1 MGGDLARVS
10 AQVGE
15 SEDVVKRLGLI
26 VNPVAGLGG
35 RVGLKGSDGAEI
47 QSRALALGAVPLADA
62 RATEALRALVGV
74 GSIELLTGPG
84 ALGAEVAVACGLVP
98 RVVDPNLGPDRSTRD
113 SRETKPF
120 LKSGVSDLG
129 AISNLGATTA
139 ADTRRIAREM
149 LTRGVDLILF
159 AGGDGTAR
167 DLVAAVGT
175 EAPVLGV
182 PAGVK
187 MHSAVFAL
195 HPRDA
200 GAVAVRFLSVAT
212 PATIEAEVL
221 DLDEEGYRVGQVAP
235 TLYGYLQVPVAPRHL
250 QNRKAPSPV
259 AQAAQAQS
267 IAAAVVDCLQPGHA
281 YALGPGTTTRA
292 IAERLG
298 LAKTLVGVDVVGDGA
313 LLIADANEAQLLE
326 LAQARPLTI
335 VVAPTGG
342 QGFLFGRGNQ
352 PFSPRVLATVGVD
365 HILVV
370 ATAEKLAALGGRPLQ
385 VDTGDTATDERLAG
399 PVRVIT
405 GYQDRAIYPVAG
417 SGETNDE

>member
-1 MGGDLARVS
+1 M
-10 AQVGE
+10 
-15 SEDVVKRLGLI
+15 KRLGLI

-35 RVGLKGSDGAEI
+35 RVGLKGSDGVEI
-47 QSRALALGAVPLADA
+47 QTRALALGAVPLAGV
-62 RATEALRALVGV
+62 RAAEALRALAGH
-74 GSIELLTGPG
+74 GAFELLAGAG
-84 ALGAEVAVACGLVP
+84 ALGADVAAACGLAP
-98 RVVDPNLGPDRSTRD
+98 RAVDSNLGPDRSTRD

-120 LKSGVSDLG
+120 LKSGFRDSG

-139 ADTRRIAREM
+139 DDTRRVAREM
-149 LTRGVDLILF
+149 LALGVDLILF

-175 EAPVLGV
+175 EAPVLGI

-200 GAVAVRFLSVAT
+200 GAVAARFLSAPT

-221 DLDEEGYRVGQVAP
+221 DLDEAGYRVGQVSP
-235 TLYGYLQVPVAPRHL
+235 TLCGYLRVPAAPRHV

-259 AQAAQAQS
+259 AQAAQAQA
-267 IAAAVVDCLQPGHA
+267 IAAAVVEGMQPGHA

-298 LAKTLVGVDVVGDGA
+298 LPKTLVGVDVVRDGA
-313 LLIADANEAQLLE
+313 LLVADANEAQLLA
-326 LAQARPLTI
+326 LAQAGPLTI

-352 PFSPRVLATVGVD
+352 PFSPRVLDVVGVD
-365 HILVV
+365 HIRVV
-370 ATAEKLAALGGRPLQ
+370 ATTEKLAALGGRALQ
-385 VDTGDTATDERLAG
+385 VDTGDPAADERLAG
-399 PVRVIT
+399 PVRVLT
-405 GYQDRAIYPVAG
+405 GYRETAIVKIA
-417 SGETNDE
+417 SGAEDGGER